1 MSKEQVFDGW
11 RYRLREVNNETDYGY
26 AETDTYLGSPAN
38 SYLIQLT
45 RRHCGIQQCTVFDFV
60 LQSLQDPKWRATRQV
75 HNLDNHSLGFVL
87 DTLNSLDSFKASQV
101 NGTVTNQ
108 IVDTKTNQVIGAEP
122 TFITQHKRKLGRQIT
137 DKLKTLVNSLE
148 GTDKNV
154 LVKDGIKNIESS
166 TDSGVSQSTVSN
178 DEK

>member
-1 MSKEQVFDGW
+1 MSKEQIFDGW

-26 AETDTYLGSPAN
+26 AETDTYLGSPTN

-87 DTLNSLDSFKASQV
+87 DTLNSLDSFKA
-101 NGTVTNQ
+101 
-108 IVDTKTNQVIGAEP
+108 NQVIGAEP